1 MITIWYSVVLGIVLC
16 VSSAGTLAQEQDYEA
31 FVKVLAAGDPDVEAL
46 AKHRLT
52 VQNVRQMFAVDREL
66 LELMKMVPALET
78 RIAELHR
85 RFDPQGRAGSAAVD
99 VDAKVYEAIPEIA
112 QILQRQKMSGREYW
126 LTKMQAVVA
135 AMWDEALTPEAP
147 RSTRAR
153 AAEGASWRGPIDS
166 LGHPPAARASDP
178 ASTPAARAQTAR
190 PTHAGCGR
198 GERHR
203 QVSAPP
209 PPATR

>member
-1 MITIWYSVVLGIVLC
+1 MITIWHSVVLGIVLC
-16 VSSAGTLAQEQDYEA
+16 VSSAGTLAQDQDYEA

-66 LELMKMVPALET
+66 LELMKMVPDLET
-78 RIAELHR
+78 RIAELRR

-112 QILQRQKMSGREYW
+112 QILQRRKMSGREYW

-135 AMWDEALTPEAP
+135 AMWDEALTPEVLQSDEG
-147 RSTRAR
+147 RELAR
-153 AAEGASWRGPIDS
+153 DMMTPGLKFWKSMPPGLEAEADEWKATQGLAIR
-166 LGHPPAARASDP
+166 
-178 ASTPAARAQTAR
+178 
-190 PTHAGCGR
+190 GR
-198 GERHR
+198 GGIMR
-203 QVSAPP
+203 
-209 PPATR
+209 